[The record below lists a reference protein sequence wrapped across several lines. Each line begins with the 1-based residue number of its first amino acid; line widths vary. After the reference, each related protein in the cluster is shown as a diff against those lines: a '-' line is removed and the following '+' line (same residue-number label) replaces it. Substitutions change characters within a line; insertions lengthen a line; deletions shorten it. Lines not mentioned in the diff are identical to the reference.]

1 MVEYINNNNGIITE
15 AVYPEAIQMVS
26 GINDCAWVD
35 SFDNEIYILRSLLST
50 SSEHYHHHPT
60 LMAQS
65 LILKK
70 MSPLW
75 SRHGRICRLFT
86 NCFCVF
92 LNLPIFNQTSPS
104 ASLTVTSFCAC
115 WIFSI
120 LRIRVS
126 VISWKL
132 FFIVST
138 ENSWGCE
145 PSSESR
151 STTCFT
157 GNRPSLE
164 QFNGFYLNFY
174 HVDETDSFMK
184 RNITMELLSCWRF
197 LDPLSTASHCHWK
210 KNTKLSCSKLCCHC
224 IK

>member
-1 MVEYINNNNGIITE
+1 MCCLEADAGEREDLFIKKIRQCCVLFDFTEPLDDLKWKEVKRSALQEMVEYINNNNGIITE

-35 SFDNEIYILRSLLST
+35 CFDNEIYILRSLLST

-70 MSPLW
+70 MSPRW

-126 VISWKL
+126 VIS
-132 FFIVST
+132 
-138 ENSWGCE
+138 
-145 PSSESR
+145 
-151 STTCFT
+151 
-157 GNRPSLE
+157 
-164 QFNGFYLNFY
+164 
-174 HVDETDSFMK
+174 
-184 RNITMELLSCWRF
+184 
-197 LDPLSTASHCHWK
+197 
-210 KNTKLSCSKLCCHC
+210 
-224 IK
+224 